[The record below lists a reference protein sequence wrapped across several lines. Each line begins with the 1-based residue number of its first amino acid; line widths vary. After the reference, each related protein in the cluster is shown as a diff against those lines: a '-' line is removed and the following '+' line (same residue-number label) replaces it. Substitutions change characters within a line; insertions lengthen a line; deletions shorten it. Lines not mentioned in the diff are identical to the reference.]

1 MKTLDGNARVHEL
14 IDFDTNKWIFE
25 LLDIF
30 SIEKATLIAKIL
42 ISINNK
48 LDKLICKRSSTG

>member
-1 MKTLDGNARVHEL
+1 MKTLDGNAKVHEL

-30 SIEKATLIAKIL
+30 AVEKATLVAKIL
-42 ISINNK
+42 ISINKK